1 MKRVIL
7 RNWMAAALLLGAG
20 CGLVACD
27 EDNDDPTEPD
37 VTAVQGNYSGKMTI
51 VEVNPTDGE
60 ETPSGTDITATVAAD
75 KILFEDFPVRDLI
88 VKIAGE
94 DMADQIVE
102 KLGQVDYAVPYT
114 ALMSE
119 DKATIK
125 LTLSPETLKLT
136 LPGDSGNDGEEGG
149 ATTTSEGAEEGENDT
164 EIEVTITSDAE
175 GTYTL
180 ESKSLVFGL
189 AATAVKL
196 NGQEMPFE
204 GLSLSFELTK
214 K

>member
-1 MKRVIL
+1 
-7 RNWMAAALLLGAG
+7 MAAALLLGAG

-27 EDNDDPTEPD
+27 KDNDDPTEPD
-37 VTAVQGNYSGKMTI
+37 VTAVRGSYSGKMTI
-51 VEVNPTDGE
+51 VKVNPTDGE

-136 LPGDSGNDGEEGG
+136 LPDDSSDEGDGGEEGG
-149 ATTTSEGAEEGENDT
+149 ATTTSKGENDT

-180 ESKSLVFGL
+180 ESKSLAFGL